1 MYGEDGSAG
10 KALASKPDILSS
22 VLRTYLMKERTNSH
36 KLSSHF
42 HTLAVI
48 HRYIH
53 RHMQT
58 HTHIHLYKHIHAY
71 ILNHA
76 KTLKNKY
83 TYIHIYKYKHPP
95 MLSI

>member
-1 MYGEDGSAG
+1 MFGEDGSAG
-10 KALASKPDILSS
+10 KALASKPDNLSS

-42 HTLAVI
+42 HILAVI

-58 HTHIHLYKHIHAY
+58 HIHTHTHSYKHIHAY
-71 ILNHA
+71 TLNHS

-83 TYIHIYKYKHPP
+83 TYIHIYKY
-95 MLSI
+95 